1 MRGISEFVK
10 ARNLNVYLKAA
21 ILLLFLALVLSN
33 IFVYAQSALIQQELE
48 KLQHNQFELEKAI
61 NELREGNE
69 NSTAILVMIYAKT
82 GQFPRRFNQTLFSD
96 NKTYIYHFYWS
107 RCSPCVHENE
117 MNFNQRLPKWTMN
130 VSDDDFEAAQ
140 YNTDREGE
148 DIANEIFSVFGLSES
163 EVTSDKR
170 NRLTVLSN
178 FEGFIFEF
186 SGPILPETDENE
198 DEIINAAVM
207 YLVEGG
213 VAFLQGSNDQNFP
226 PFDQDDQPLS
236 SVPFSS
242 VLTLVVVSGLLDG
255 INPCAFAV
263 LLFFAAFL
271 FITSRTSLE
280 ETKRRLLLVGLIY
293 ILGVYLA
300 YLMIGLGIVRTI
312 AVIPF
317 THLVGKIGAVL
328 VILLG
333 AVNIKDYFWPG
344 RGFSLSMST
353 SQWKVVRKWMRNS
366 TVLSSFIMG
375 LIVSLFEFPCTG
387 GIYFAIL
394 GMLAQKTTFTQGFVY
409 LLIYNIAFILPL
421 IILLVFVSRRRVMEF
436 SLEKWQQRH
445 GKRMRLLL
453 GLVMV
458 ALGIFLLF
466 FEFI

>member
-10 ARNLNVYLKAA
+10 AGNLNVYLKAA
-21 ILLLFLALVLSN
+21 ILFLVLALVLSN

-48 KLQHNQFELEKAI
+48 RLQRNQSELEKAI

-82 GQFPRRFNQTLFSD
+82 GQFPRRFNQTPFSD

-107 RCSPCVHENE
+107 RCGSCERENE
-117 MNFNQRLPKWTMN
+117 RNFNQRLPKWTMN
-130 VSDDDFEAAQ
+130 VSEDDFEAAQ
-140 YNTDREGE
+140 YNTRTQGQE
-148 DIANEIFSVFGLSES
+148 IAEEIFSIFELPES
-163 EVTSDKR
+163 EVTSSQR
-170 NRLTVLSN
+170 NRLTVLNN

-186 SGPILPETDENE
+186 PTSILPEKGDDET
-198 DEIINAAVM
+198 INAAVI

-213 VAFLQGSNDQNFP
+213 IALLQGFNDQNFS
-226 PFDQDDQPLS
+226 PFDQDDQTLS

-263 LLFFAAFL
+263 LLFFTAFL

-353 SQWKVVRKWMRNS
+353 FQWKVVRKWMRNS

-409 LLIYNIAFILPL
+409 LLIYNVAFVLPL